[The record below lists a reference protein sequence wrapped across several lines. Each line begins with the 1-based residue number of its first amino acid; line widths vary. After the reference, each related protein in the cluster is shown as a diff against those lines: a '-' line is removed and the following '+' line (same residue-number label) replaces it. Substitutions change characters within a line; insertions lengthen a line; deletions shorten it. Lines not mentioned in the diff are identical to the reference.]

1 MSADRT
7 GPAARLPL
15 RAGAVLAALAAVLLT
30 LALGFTDGAR
40 LVPSP
45 SAQGLAAPGA
55 PQPPGPRATVVPG
68 PPSALPA
75 PVLPA
80 PVLPVPAPPSP
91 AFHPADTRP
100 YTDDAYIGTATLLVR
115 PQRDAGERTVPAGP
129 LLFTP
134 AHTPR
139 VPPRPARPAPVSG
152 HVPAGTAH
160 VPSDLGRAPP
170 TASST

>member
-15 RAGAVLAALAAVLLT
+15 RAGAALAALVAVLLA
-30 LALGFTDGAR
+30 LAPALPDGAR
-40 LVPSP
+40 PAP
-45 SAQGLAAPGA
+45 SAAAPA
-55 PQPPGPRATVVPG
+55 PAGPA
-68 PPSALPA
+68 
-75 PVLPA
+75 
-80 PVLPVPAPPSP
+80 P
-91 AFHPADTRP
+91 AFHPADSHP
-100 YTDDAYIGTATLLVR
+100 YTDDAYVGAGTLLVR
-115 PQRDAGERTVPAGP
+115 PQRDAGERTVPSGP

-152 HVPAGTAH
+152 HPPAGTAH

-170 TASST
+170 PPSGT